1 MPGVPDTL
9 VQEFVAL
16 FALFR
21 PSQNEQI
28 GGYSYCDDTCS
39 SPGQPINPRTFDD
52 RRPVGRPAYLF
63 WFALF
68 QACGGGSC
76 ESLRPLSPSVRMVRL
91 IFVVR

>member
-39 SPGQPINPRTFDD
+39 SPGQPINPRTSMTA
-52 RRPVGRPAYLF
+52 V
-63 WFALF
+63 
-68 QACGGGSC
+68 
-76 ESLRPLSPSVRMVRL
+76 PLADRL
-91 IFVVR
+91 ICFGSRYSRLVAAAVANRLSLPVASGS